1 MSGFIGFQAPPPPA
15 RPPTLAYQVFSGT
28 RTWSEAA
35 AACEAIGHQ
44 LALVRNADDQ
54 AALSAALTSS
64 AGFFVW
70 IGASDSMNEGQWR
83 WRDGSAVGFTDWGTG
98 QPGDIGNEDCVVL
111 FREAGVWRWYDTGCE
126 FQYSHAC
133 SPLSPP
139 LPPLSPL
146 PPSPPPA
153 LPLPDAFVLSTSM
166 VSPDPGPMTWS
177 HAYAHCQGRGQQLA
191 IVASAEAHAV
201 LVEHLNVTRTQGPL
215 GAMYWIGMHR
225 PSGSNSFVWVDGT
238 PLSSNWSNWAPG
250 RPEDPNGCVELYWRL
265 TAYVWNNANCD
276 GPRAFICSPQPPSP
290 PPSPPSTP
298 PLPPPTRPPRSPFVG
313 DASPSVGLSVGISAA
328 LVAMLLVVGLAMCHQ
343 ARRNKRHAT
352 GLAPETHDT
361 GLALE
366 TRGISFQGAQSA
378 SPPVKLKWDLTDGEQ

>member
-15 RPPTLAYQVFSGT
+15 RPPTLAYQVISGS

-146 PPSPPPA
+146 PPLIPA
-153 LPLPDAFVLSTSM
+153 PFD
-166 VSPDPGPMTWS
+166 
-177 HAYAHCQGRGQQLA
+177 
-191 IVASAEAHAV
+191 
-201 LVEHLNVTRTQGPL
+201 
-215 GAMYWIGMHR
+215 
-225 PSGSNSFVWVDGT
+225 GSSFRSCS
-238 PLSSNWSNWAPG
+238 LF
-250 RPEDPNGCVELYWRL
+250 RL
-265 TAYVWNNANCD
+265 TGADSAVFALIYA
-276 GPRAFICSPQPPSP
+276 
-290 PPSPPSTP
+290 
-298 PLPPPTRPPRSPFVG
+298 L
-313 DASPSVGLSVGISAA
+313 ISAMWS
-328 LVAMLLVVGLAMCHQ
+328 LVIHM
-343 ARRNKRHAT
+343 ARIPWCRHSSLPRLT
-352 GLAPETHDT
+352 GA
-361 GLALE
+361 A
-366 TRGISFQGAQSA
+366 FA
-378 SPPVKLKWDLTDGEQ
+378 